1 MDNSKISPLES
12 FRTTLREVG
21 GKMGLRQD
29 VTEILSYPQRVIEAY
44 IPVEM
49 DSGKIRIFHG
59 YRAQHQNARGP
70 YKGGIRFHPNVD
82 EIEVQAL
89 AAWMT
94 MKTAVVDIPFGGA
107 KGGVAVNPMEL
118 SDREL
123 QRLTRA
129 FVQTLGEAIGP
140 NIDVPAPDV
149 NTNGQ
154 IMAWA
159 VDEYRKLHAG
169 QPHLDATFTGKPVSV
184 GGSLGREEATG
195 YGGLLVLLNYL
206 ASKKINKDGLKVAIQ
221 GFGNVGSHFAR
232 LADKDGMYVVA
243 LSDSRGGVF
252 NPDGHNVSALFEG
265 QRMAG
270 HLEQNVCYPRIGVAE
285 AGQKESVCKPITNE
299 ELLELPVDILVPAA
313 LENQITAE
321 NANKIQAKLIVELAN
336 GPITPEAD
344 EILAKRGIPVI
355 PDILANAG
363 GVTVSYFEWV
373 QNLQNLYWTKDE
385 VNKRLEE
392 KMNTSAKDVFDLAE
406 KEKITFREAAYRIA
420 LGRVQEAMVLQG
432 WVPASE
438 K

>member
-1 MDNSKISPLES
+1 MTTKISPLES
-12 FRTTLREVG
+12 FRTTLKEVG
-21 GKMGLRQD
+21 GKMNLRKD
-29 VTEILSYPQRVIEAY
+29 VIEILSYPQRVIDAY

-49 DSGKIRIFHG
+49 DNGSMRIFHG

-70 YKGGIRFHPNVD
+70 YKGGIRFHPDVD
-82 EIEVQAL
+82 EQEVQAL

-107 KGGVAVNPMEL
+107 KGGVALNPMEL
-118 SDREL
+118 SDKEL

-159 VDEYRKLHAG
+159 ADEYSRLHQGA
-169 QPHLDATFTGKPVSV
+169 PHVEATFTGKPVSV

-195 YGGLLVLLNYL
+195 YGGILVLLNYL
-206 ASKKINKDGLKVAIQ
+206 RRKNIAKDGLKVAVQ

-232 LADKDGMYVVA
+232 FADKNGMHVVA
-243 LSDSRGGVF
+243 VSDSRGGVF
-252 NPDGHNVSALFEG
+252 NADGHDIEALYGG
-265 QRMAG
+265 QKKAG

-285 AGQKESVCKPITNE
+285 AGQKASECLPLTNA

-321 NANKIQAKLIVELAN
+321 NAEKIQAKIIIEMAN

-344 EILAKRGIPVI
+344 AILAKRGIVVI

-363 GVTVSYFEWV
+363 GVTVSYYEWV
-373 QNLQNLYWTKDE
+373 QNLQNLYWTKEE
-385 VNKRLEE
+385 VNSRLEQ
-392 KMNTSAKDVFDLAE
+392 KMAKSAGDVFDIAE
-406 KEKITFREAAYRIA
+406 KENVTNREAAYRIA
-420 LGRVQEAMVLQG
+420 LARVQEAMVLKG
-432 WVPASE
+432 WVPAQV
-438 K
+438 KA